1 MIQVV
6 YSTEHWIV
14 PIITMGVLVVL
25 LAAIILTEGRARVQ
39 EGKPF
44 FQKPGRFFLENY
56 DKMKLWGTL
65 LLFAGYI
72 FALDVIGFTVT
83 SLIFVFL
90 FNVLYTGTSKKALI
104 GSAVIAVVA
113 SLLISVM
120 FGIVFNITLPSVL
133 DHLCRLRLYDLLRRA
148 GELNVA
154 FYHWHFAD
162 SGRRDG
168 RRCRHHIRRD
178 PRHDRHHGGCSVP
191 AADLCL

>member
-44 FQKPGRFFLENY
+44 FQKPGRFFIENY

-120 FGIVFNITLPSVL
+120 FGIVFNITLPSGM
-133 DHLCRLRLYDLLRRA
+133 CSIT
-148 GELNVA
+148 
-154 FYHWHFAD
+154 FAD
-162 SGRRDG
+162 FGFT
-168 RRCRHHIRRD
+168 IY
-178 PRHDRHHGGCSVP
+178 
-191 AADLCL
+191 

>member
-120 FGIVFNITLPSVL
+120 FGIVFNITLPSGM
-133 DHLCRLRLYDLLRRA
+133 CSIT
-148 GELNVA
+148 
-154 FYHWHFAD
+154 FAD
-162 SGRRDG
+162 YGFT
-168 RRCRHHIRRD
+168 IY
-178 PRHDRHHGGCSVP
+178 
-191 AADLCL
+191 

>member
-44 FQKPGRFFLENY
+44 FQQPGRCFLENY

-120 FGIVFNITLPSVL
+120 FGIVFNITLPSGM
-133 DHLCRLRLYDLLRRA
+133 CSIT
-148 GELNVA
+148 
-154 FYHWHFAD
+154 FAD
-162 SGRRDG
+162 FGFT
-168 RRCRHHIRRD
+168 IY
-178 PRHDRHHGGCSVP
+178 
-191 AADLCL
+191 

>member
-120 FGIVFNITLPSVL
+120 FGIVFNITLPSGI
-133 DHLCRLRLYDLLRRA
+133 CSIT
-148 GELNVA
+148 
-154 FYHWHFAD
+154 FAD
-162 SGRRDG
+162 FGFT
-168 RRCRHHIRRD
+168 IY
-178 PRHDRHHGGCSVP
+178 
-191 AADLCL
+191 

>member
-120 FGIVFNITLPSVL
+120 FGIVFNITLPSGM
-133 DHLCRLRLYDLLRRA
+133 CSIT
-148 GELNVA
+148 
-154 FYHWHFAD
+154 FAD
-162 SGRRDG
+162 FGFT
-168 RRCRHHIRRD
+168 
-178 PRHDRHHGGCSVP
+178 
-191 AADLCL
+191 LY

>member
-25 LAAIILTEGRARVQ
+25 LAAIILTEGLARVQ

-120 FGIVFNITLPSVL
+120 FGIVFNITLPSGM
-133 DHLCRLRLYDLLRRA
+133 CSIT
-148 GELNVA
+148 
-154 FYHWHFAD
+154 FAD
-162 SGRRDG
+162 FGFT
-168 RRCRHHIRRD
+168 IY
-178 PRHDRHHGGCSVP
+178 
-191 AADLCL
+191 

>member
-44 FQKPGRFFLENY
+44 FQKPGRFFLESY

-65 LLFAGYI
+65 LLFAGY
-72 FALDVIGFTVT
+72 IGFTVT

-120 FGIVFNITLPSVL
+120 FGIVFNITLPSGI
-133 DHLCRLRLYDLLRRA
+133 CSIT
-148 GELNVA
+148 
-154 FYHWHFAD
+154 FAD
-162 SGRRDG
+162 FGFT
-168 RRCRHHIRRD
+168 IY
-178 PRHDRHHGGCSVP
+178 
-191 AADLCL
+191 

>member
-65 LLFAGYI
+65 VLFAGYI

-120 FGIVFNITLPSVL
+120 FGIVFNITLPSGM
-133 DHLCRLRLYDLLRRA
+133 CSIT
-148 GELNVA
+148 
-154 FYHWHFAD
+154 FAD
-162 SGRRDG
+162 FGFT
-168 RRCRHHIRRD
+168 IY
-178 PRHDRHHGGCSVP
+178 
-191 AADLCL
+191 

>member
-14 PIITMGVLVVL
+14 PIITMGVRVVL

-120 FGIVFNITLPSVL
+120 FGIVFNITLPSGM
-133 DHLCRLRLYDLLRRA
+133 CSIT
-148 GELNVA
+148 
-154 FYHWHFAD
+154 FAD
-162 SGRRDG
+162 FGFT
-168 RRCRHHIRRD
+168 IY
-178 PRHDRHHGGCSVP
+178 
-191 AADLCL
+191 

>member
-25 LAAIILTEGRARVQ
+25 LAAIILTEGLARVQ

-44 FQKPGRFFLENY
+44 FQKPGRFFLESY

-120 FGIVFNITLPSVL
+120 FGIVFNITLPSGM
-133 DHLCRLRLYDLLRRA
+133 CSIT
-148 GELNVA
+148 
-154 FYHWHFAD
+154 FAD
-162 SGRRDG
+162 FGFT
-168 RRCRHHIRRD
+168 IY
-178 PRHDRHHGGCSVP
+178 
-191 AADLCL
+191 

>member
-120 FGIVFNITLPSVL
+120 FGIVFNITLPSGM
-133 DHLCRLRLYDLLRRA
+133 CSIT
-148 GELNVA
+148 
-154 FYHWHFAD
+154 FAEF
-162 SGRRDG
+162 GFT
-168 RRCRHHIRRD
+168 IY
-178 PRHDRHHGGCSVP
+178 
-191 AADLCL
+191 

>member
-25 LAAIILTEGRARVQ
+25 LAAIILTEGRARV
-39 EGKPF
+39 
-44 FQKPGRFFLENY
+44 QKPGRFFLENY

-120 FGIVFNITLPSVL
+120 FGIVFNITLPSGM
-133 DHLCRLRLYDLLRRA
+133 CSIT
-148 GELNVA
+148 
-154 FYHWHFAD
+154 FAD
-162 SGRRDG
+162 FGFT
-168 RRCRHHIRRD
+168 IY
-178 PRHDRHHGGCSVP
+178 
-191 AADLCL
+191 

>member
-25 LAAIILTEGRARVQ
+25 LAAITLPGGRARVQ
-39 EGKPF
+39 GGKP
-44 FQKPGRFFLENY
+44 
-56 DKMKLWGTL
+56 

-120 FGIVFNITLPSVL
+120 FGIVFNITLPSGM
-133 DHLCRLRLYDLLRRA
+133 CSIT
-148 GELNVA
+148 
-154 FYHWHFAD
+154 FAD
-162 SGRRDG
+162 FGFT
-168 RRCRHHIRRD
+168 IY
-178 PRHDRHHGGCSVP
+178 
-191 AADLCL
+191 

>member
-65 LLFAGYI
+65 LLFSD
-72 FALDVIGFTVT
+72 L
-83 SLIFVFL
+83 
-90 FNVLYTGTSKKALI
+90 LI
-104 GSAVIAVVA
+104 GP
-113 SLLISVM
+113 
-120 FGIVFNITLPSVL
+120 PSGPL
-133 DHLCRLRLYDLLRRA
+133 MPLRRLP
-148 GELNVA
+148 GLR
-154 FYHWHFAD
+154 
-162 SGRRDG
+162 SG
-168 RRCRHHIRRD
+168 IRTRQFF
-178 PRHDRHHGGCSVP
+178 HGTARYRSS
-191 AADLCL
+191 

>member
-120 FGIVFNITLPSVL
+120 FGIVFNITLPSGM
-133 DHLCRLRLYDLLRRA
+133 CSIT
-148 GELNVA
+148 
-154 FYHWHFAD
+154 FAD
-162 SGRRDG
+162 FGFT
-168 RRCRHHIRRD
+168 IY
-178 PRHDRHHGGCSVP
+178 
-191 AADLCL
+191 

>member
-72 FALDVIGFTVT
+72 FALDLIGFTVT

-120 FGIVFNITLPSVL
+120 FGIVFNITLPSGM
-133 DHLCRLRLYDLLRRA
+133 CSIT
-148 GELNVA
+148 
-154 FYHWHFAD
+154 FAD
-162 SGRRDG
+162 FGFT
-168 RRCRHHIRRD
+168 IY
-178 PRHDRHHGGCSVP
+178 
-191 AADLCL
+191 

>member
-39 EGKPF
+39 EGKLF

-120 FGIVFNITLPSVL
+120 FGIVFNITLPSGM
-133 DHLCRLRLYDLLRRA
+133 CSIT
-148 GELNVA
+148 
-154 FYHWHFAD
+154 FAD
-162 SGRRDG
+162 FGFT
-168 RRCRHHIRRD
+168 IY
-178 PRHDRHHGGCSVP
+178 
-191 AADLCL
+191 

>member
-44 FQKPGRFFLENY
+44 FRKPGSFFIENY

-65 LLFAGYI
+65 ILFAGYI
-72 FALDVIGFTVT
+72 FALNIVGFTVT
-83 SLIFVFL
+83 SLVFVFL

-104 GSAVIAVVA
+104 GSAIIAVVA

-120 FGIVFNITLPSVL
+120 FGIVFNITLPSGM
-133 DHLCRLRLYDLLRRA
+133 CSIT
-148 GELNVA
+148 
-154 FYHWHFAD
+154 FAD
-162 SGRRDG
+162 FGFT
-168 RRCRHHIRRD
+168 IY
-178 PRHDRHHGGCSVP
+178 
-191 AADLCL
+191 

>member
-120 FGIVFNITLPSVL
+120 FGIVFNITLPSGM
-133 DHLCRLRLYDLLRRA
+133 CSIT
-148 GELNVA
+148 
-154 FYHWHFAD
+154 FAD
-162 SGRRDG
+162 FGFTIS
-168 RRCRHHIRRD
+168 
-178 PRHDRHHGGCSVP
+178 
-191 AADLCL
+191 

>member
-90 FNVLYTGTSKKALI
+90 FNVLYTGTSKKALN
-104 GSAVIAVVA
+104 GSSVIAVVA

-120 FGIVFNITLPSVL
+120 FGIVFNITLPSGM
-133 DHLCRLRLYDLLRRA
+133 CSIT
-148 GELNVA
+148 
-154 FYHWHFAD
+154 FAD
-162 SGRRDG
+162 FGFT
-168 RRCRHHIRRD
+168 IY
-178 PRHDRHHGGCSVP
+178 
-191 AADLCL
+191 

>member
-14 PIITMGVLVVL
+14 PVITMGVLVVL

-120 FGIVFNITLPSVL
+120 FGIVFNITLPSGM
-133 DHLCRLRLYDLLRRA
+133 CSIT
-148 GELNVA
+148 
-154 FYHWHFAD
+154 FAD
-162 SGRRDG
+162 FGFT
-168 RRCRHHIRRD
+168 IY
-178 PRHDRHHGGCSVP
+178 
-191 AADLCL
+191 

>member
-72 FALDVIGFTVT
+72 FVLDVIGFTVT

-90 FNVLYTGTSKKALI
+90 FNVLYTGTGKKALI

-120 FGIVFNITLPSVL
+120 FGIVFNITLPSGM
-133 DHLCRLRLYDLLRRA
+133 CSIT
-148 GELNVA
+148 
-154 FYHWHFAD
+154 FAD
-162 SGRRDG
+162 FGFT
-168 RRCRHHIRRD
+168 IY
-178 PRHDRHHGGCSVP
+178 
-191 AADLCL
+191 

>member
-56 DKMKLWGTL
+56 YKMKLWGTL

-120 FGIVFNITLPSVL
+120 FGIVFNITLPSGM
-133 DHLCRLRLYDLLRRA
+133 CSIT
-148 GELNVA
+148 
-154 FYHWHFAD
+154 FAD
-162 SGRRDG
+162 FGFT
-168 RRCRHHIRRD
+168 IY
-178 PRHDRHHGGCSVP
+178 
-191 AADLCL
+191 

>member
-90 FNVLYTGTSKKALI
+90 FDVLSTGTSKKALI

-120 FGIVFNITLPSVL
+120 FGIVFNITLPSGM
-133 DHLCRLRLYDLLRRA
+133 CSIT
-148 GELNVA
+148 
-154 FYHWHFAD
+154 FAD
-162 SGRRDG
+162 FGFT
-168 RRCRHHIRRD
+168 IY
-178 PRHDRHHGGCSVP
+178 
-191 AADLCL
+191 

>member
-25 LAAIILTEGRARVQ
+25 LAAIILTEGRDRVQ

-120 FGIVFNITLPSVL
+120 FGIVFNITLPSGM
-133 DHLCRLRLYDLLRRA
+133 CSIT
-148 GELNVA
+148 
-154 FYHWHFAD
+154 FAD
-162 SGRRDG
+162 FGFT
-168 RRCRHHIRRD
+168 IY
-178 PRHDRHHGGCSVP
+178 
-191 AADLCL
+191 

>member
-25 LAAIILTEGRARVQ
+25 LAAIILTAGRARVQ

-120 FGIVFNITLPSVL
+120 FGIVFNITLPSGM
-133 DHLCRLRLYDLLRRA
+133 CSIT
-148 GELNVA
+148 
-154 FYHWHFAD
+154 FAD
-162 SGRRDG
+162 FGFT
-168 RRCRHHIRRD
+168 IY
-178 PRHDRHHGGCSVP
+178 
-191 AADLCL
+191 

>member
-1 MIQVV
+1 MILVV

-72 FALDVIGFTVT
+72 FALGVIGFTVT

-120 FGIVFNITLPSVL
+120 FGIVFNITLPSGM
-133 DHLCRLRLYDLLRRA
+133 CSIT
-148 GELNVA
+148 
-154 FYHWHFAD
+154 FAD
-162 SGRRDG
+162 FGFT
-168 RRCRHHIRRD
+168 IY
-178 PRHDRHHGGCSVP
+178 
-191 AADLCL
+191 

>member
-120 FGIVFNITLPSVL
+120 FGIVFNITLPSGV
-133 DHLCRLRLYDLLRRA
+133 CSIT
-148 GELNVA
+148 
-154 FYHWHFAD
+154 FAD
-162 SGRRDG
+162 FGFT
-168 RRCRHHIRRD
+168 IY
-178 PRHDRHHGGCSVP
+178 
-191 AADLCL
+191 